1 MNFVVDFHKPLAIAA
16 YFVIFAGVV
25 YTLVSVVWFIVFGYT
40 LTSVVYDLLLGRE
53 SVPDTPSA
61 VSQVTT
67 RHSVSVEGIAAMHL
81 FGTPTSS
88 GEVARERTESL
99 QETRLSLKLVGV
111 FVADDAQASAA
122 LVARRGQLAE
132 RYRIGERLPGNATL
146 AEVYRD
152 RVVISRDGVR
162 ELIRFEPRQG
172 QEFVPSV
179 ASLLEGG
186 AMGSIRRM
194 AEPMAEP
201 MAQIEIDDTLSRIE
215 PLVSYQDEL
224 ATDPVKLLATLG
236 LAEAPADDGGG
247 YVIGAVADRPEL
259 KATGLQRGDRII
271 SVNGQA
277 VGDPESDR
285 LELQKVVALGEV
297 SIEIQRG
304 ERRFFWKLPIN

>member
-40 LTSVVYDLLLGRE
+40 LTSVVYDLLLGPE

-67 RHSVSVEGIAAMHL
+67 RHSVSVDGIAAMHL

-99 QETRLSLKLVGV
+99 QETRLSLELVGV
-111 FVADDAQASAA
+111 FVADDAPASAA

-132 RYRIGERLPGNATL
+132 RYRVGERLPGNAVL

-152 RVVISRDGVR
+152 RVVISRGGVR
-162 ELIRFEPRQG
+162 ELIRFDPRQG

-179 ASLLEGG
+179 ATHRDGG
-186 AMGSIRRM
+186 AAGF
-194 AEPMAEP
+194 AEPKAEP
-201 MAQIEIDDTLSRIE
+201 EAPTAEVADARSAEEL
-215 PLVSYQDEL
+215 LNSYQDEL

-285 LELQKVVALGEV
+285 LELQKVVALGTA
-297 SIEIQRG
+297 SIEVQRG
-304 ERRFFWKLPIN
+304 ERRFVLKFPIN